1 MPHKL
6 AETIQKDIIS
16 AQKAGEKEKL
26 DTLRLIFSEIK
37 NKQIDSGK
45 DLKDEEVIE
54 ILGKEVKKRKD
65 SIKAFKDGGREELAK
80 KEEAEI
86 EIISAYLPEQM
97 GEEEVRMAVKKILAD
112 NPDMDFGPL
121 MGKAMGQLKGKAD
134 GGMVKQIVQE
144 MQK

>member
-26 DTLRLIFSEIK
+26 ETLRLVYSEVK
-37 NKQIDSGK
+37 NRQIDLGK
-45 DLKDEEVIE
+45 DLEDQEVIDL
-54 ILGKEVKKRKD
+54 LGKEVKKRKD
-65 SIKAFKDGGREELAK
+65 SIKAFTEGGREELAK
-80 KEEAEI
+80 KEESEI
-86 EIISAYLPEQM
+86 EIISVYLPEQM
-97 GEEEVRMAVKKILAD
+97 GEEEVREAVKKIMAE

-134 GGMVKQIVQE
+134 GGLVKQIVQE
-144 MQK
+144 LQK